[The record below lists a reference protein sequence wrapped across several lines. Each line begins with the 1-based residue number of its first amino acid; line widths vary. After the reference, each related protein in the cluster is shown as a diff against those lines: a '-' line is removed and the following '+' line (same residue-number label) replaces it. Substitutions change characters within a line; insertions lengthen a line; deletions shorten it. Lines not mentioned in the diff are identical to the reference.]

1 MEEGAQQRG
10 VLCQSRW
17 GCGFVHTETR
27 VQDTSSLPQPRLS
40 TLCWRHSVH
49 CEACS
54 AKLGAPVQAVASA
67 GSVEELRTLLAELEL
82 SVHAEYISPHFR
94 HVPPA
99 VPGAWLPPAA
109 APLPEAA
116 QEGSAAAVKAEPSEA
131 AQRLAW
137 MPATAASRQPAPGR
151 VRRCCRLRAG
161 HAARPRHAAGLP
173 AKQLLLRVSMPCSW
187 NLSFLTT
194 VLLVCILQYAAA
206 HAP

>member
-137 MPATAASRQPAPGR
+137 MPATAAAVSLRLAAFDAAVVYVPGMPPARDTLQVCLPSS
-151 VRRCCRLRAG
+151 CCSVSAC
-161 HAARPRHAAGLP
+161 P
-173 AKQLLLRVSMPCSW
+173 AVGT
-187 NLSFLTT
+187 F
-194 VLLVCILQYAAA
+194 
-206 HAP
+206 HF